1 MTTTLAG
8 AEAGTRDP
16 RAGGAGGAGARG
28 GRRRGSGRGRRRRGP
43 SAYAAL
49 VALAALAAV
58 MLIPFLVVVLNA
70 VKTPQEYSTNGPLA
84 LPEGVSLEG
93 ITAFW
98 ERVNFGQV
106 LFNSALICGSV
117 AILAVLLSVLN
128 AYALGIGRI
137 KGRMWVLVV
146 LLLANTLPQEALVYP
161 LYYLSKQVGLYDTRL
176 AVIIVF
182 TVIQSAFGTY
192 LLSSVLA
199 AFPRPLLE
207 AARIDGAGRWQV
219 LWRVVVPVIRPTL
232 AVLVVFFFVWT
243 WNEFLIPLVFLV
255 SNDNQT
261 VSVALGVLQGQRL
274 MDATMSSAAS
284 LLGLLPTVVF
294 FLIFQRTLSRGLTA
308 GAIK

>member
-1 MTTTLAG
+1 MTTALTGSA
-8 AEAGTRDP
+8 T
-16 RAGGAGGAGARG
+16 GARAD
-28 GRRRGSGRGRRRRGP
+28 RSRRGRPRRRRRGP
-43 SAYAAL
+43 SAYLVL
-49 VALAALAAV
+49 VALLGLAGI
-58 MLIPFLVVVLNA
+58 MLVPFGVVVLNA
-70 VKTPQEYSTNGPLA
+70 LKTPQEYSTNGPLA
-84 LPEGVSLEG
+84 LPEGLNLDG

-98 ERVNFGQV
+98 ERVGFGQV
-106 LFNSALICGSV
+106 LLNSALISGSV
-117 AILAVLLSVLN
+117 AVLAVLLSVLN

-137 KGRMWVLVV
+137 RGRMWILVL

-161 LYYLSKQVGLYDTRL
+161 LYHLSKQVGLYDTRL

-192 LLSSVLA
+192 LLASVLA

-207 AARIDGAGRWQV
+207 AARIDGASRWQV
-219 LWRVVVPVIRPTL
+219 LWQVVVPVIRPTM